1 MSTMPSRSL
10 RGDLRDLALVA
21 GGAIPG
27 ALLRWQL
34 EADLVANMLGCLL
47 LGVVLAQA
55 SQRKKL
61 MLWAGIGFCGALTTF
76 CTWML
81 DLARALQAGK
91 PGESALVL
99 LASLAGGVALVA
111 LGHSIG
117 MLLSPHRRDRAAMP
131 KNQTARSWET
141 EPPSPVDP
149 GDPSAPSA
157 PSRPHQH

>member
-10 RGDLRDLALVA
+10 QGDLRDLALVA

-34 EADLVANMLGCLL
+34 ETHVVANMLGCLL

-55 SQRKKL
+55 SQRKRL

-76 CTWML
+76 STWML

-91 PGESALVL
+91 PGESALLL
-99 LASLAGGVALVA
+99 LASLVGGVALA
-111 LGHSIG
+111 TPLGCFLAPICGIG
-117 MLLSPHRRDRAAMP
+117 GQSQKNNEQRSCEAQPLKRRLR
-131 KNQTARSWET
+131 
-141 EPPSPVDP
+141 
-149 GDPSAPSA
+149 
-157 PSRPHQH
+157 

>member
-34 EADLVANMLGCLL
+34 EADVVANMLGCLL

-81 DLARALQAGK
+81 NLVRLAEHQQLAEGLGLLALSLGLGLLAVAAGSAASHRLLAR
-91 PGESALVL
+91 
-99 LASLAGGVALVA
+99 
-111 LGHSIG
+111 
-117 MLLSPHRRDRAAMP
+117 RRRRGA
-131 KNQTARSWET
+131 
-141 EPPSPVDP
+141 
-149 GDPSAPSA
+149 
-157 PSRPHQH
+157 

>member
-1 MSTMPSRSL
+1 MSNLPSRSL
-10 RGDLRDLALVA
+10 HGDLRDLALVA

-34 EADLVANMLGCLL
+34 EADVVANMLGCLL

-55 SQRKKL
+55 SQRKRL

-91 PGESALVL
+91 PGESALLL

-111 LGHSIG
+111 LGHTIG
-117 MLLSPHRRDRAAMP
+117 MFLSHRLRDRGAIP
-131 KNQTARSWET
+131 KKQ
-141 EPPSPVDP
+141 
-149 GDPSAPSA
+149 
-157 PSRPHQH
+157 

>member
-27 ALLRWQL
+27 ALLRWRL

-55 SQRKKL
+55 SRRKKL

-76 CTWML
+76 STWML
-81 DLARALQAGK
+81 DLVRALLAGK
-91 PGESALVL
+91 PGDGALLL

-117 MLLSPHRRDRAAMP
+117 MLLNPRQRDRAAMP
-131 KNQTARSWET
+131 KNQ
-141 EPPSPVDP
+141 
-149 GDPSAPSA
+149 
-157 PSRPHQH
+157 

>member
-10 RGDLRDLALVA
+10 RGELRDLALVA

-34 EADLVANMLGCLL
+34 EADVFANMLGCLL

-55 SQRKKL
+55 SQRKRL
-61 MLWAGIGFCGALTTF
+61 L
-76 CTWML
+76 
-81 DLARALQAGK
+81 
-91 PGESALVL
+91 L

-117 MLLSPHRRDRAAMP
+117 MLLSPRQRDRAAIP
-131 KNQTARSWET
+131 KNQ
-141 EPPSPVDP
+141 
-149 GDPSAPSA
+149 
-157 PSRPHQH
+157 

>member
-10 RGDLRDLALVA
+10 QGELRDLALVA

-34 EADLVANMLGCLL
+34 ESAVYAIMLASLL

-55 SQRKKL
+55 SPRKRL

-91 PGESALVL
+91 PGESVLVL

-117 MLLSPHRRDRAAMP
+117 MLLSPRLRDRAAIP
-131 KNQTARSWET
+131 KKQ
-141 EPPSPVDP
+141 
-149 GDPSAPSA
+149 
-157 PSRPHQH
+157 